1 MVDLI
6 TALRTAA
13 SSLRRRSEDLLAY
26 TVIYA
31 IALYGSLPLFSAS
44 SIPPGCDSA
53 MHFSK
58 IRVFSQFFPNMPRWF
73 PWWYCGTPSLRFYP
87 PLSYSVSSL
96 VGWLCASPVEAYK
109 FIDFFSFFL
118 AGLFIYQFM
127 KVLTRSRSSSVSSAM
142 LYMLSPQTL
151 YGRFFVG
158 HFTHNFSLFFVPL
171 TLFCI
176 AKYGDNI
183 KRTVLITAPLFS
195 LIFIS
200 HLQTALNF
208 GFMLGIY
215 TFISVVAKWWKEDPE
230 HTSITGLFL
239 GGVLGILLAGFW
251 LLPCLLE
258 GSGLG
263 VTTEAV
269 LEDMFPIDALFVEA
283 VNPWFRAL
291 FLGYP
296 LIVLCILSV
305 VLVAGRKLDARRT
318 FWGLIFASWTS
329 LFLFASVSPY
339 VGFTIGW
346 PRRVA
351 YFVSLPMAMS
361 AGLAINWIEDH
372 VLFSS
377 GTSYQF
383 RRLFPYCLLSIM
395 ILLVSVHV
403 YNVEQ
408 FAWEPFGN
416 AMEVSRWI
424 SGLNLKPGER
434 VVTFGTFSYSFN
446 VPADNWQL
454 DGGYNQGQVNP
465 DFYYQYWLNLT
476 TVDDVDVII
485 RTLNETNSRCIVF
498 HEESEI
504 PSAYEDPA
512 FFERSEMYG
521 FIVFKLRD
529 NYTLSLVEVT
539 SGNASLNYSS
549 PTPDELRL
557 RVWNCSE
564 EVALTVKVNYYPGW
578 VADSP
583 DGNVWLTEDSNGLM
597 KIDITGSDD
606 LDITLHYGHTM
617 IDHVALGTSI
627 AGVAIYILLLTK
639 RLFAGSMSGRNK
651 MKRQGKFNW

>member
-1 MVDLI
+1 MVDLKS
-6 TALRTAA
+6 TLGAA
-13 SSLRRRSEDLLAY
+13 TSALRRRPEDLLAY
-26 TVIYA
+26 TIIYA
-31 IALYGSLPLFSAS
+31 VALYGSIPLFSAS

-58 IRVFSQFFPNMPRWF
+58 IRVFSQLFPSLPRWF

-96 VGWLCASPVEAYK
+96 VGWLCASPIEAYK
-109 FIDFFSFFL
+109 LIDFFSFFL

-127 KVLTRSRSSSVSSAM
+127 EVLTNSHSASVSSAM

-158 HFTHNFSLFFVPL
+158 HYTHNFSLFFVPL

-176 AKYGDNI
+176 AKYGDNTR
-183 KRTVLITAPLFS
+183 RTILITAPLFS

-200 HLQTALNF
+200 HLQTTLSF

-215 TFISVVAKWWKEDPE
+215 IFFSLIARWWKEDPE
-230 HTSITGLFL
+230 HTSISGLLL
-239 GGVLGILLAGFW
+239 GGVLGVVLASFW

-258 GSGLG
+258 GSGRLG

-269 LEDMFPIDALFVEA
+269 LRTMFPIEILFVEA
-283 VNPWFRAL
+283 VNPWFRAF

-296 LIVLCILSV
+296 LIVLCLLSI
-305 VLVAGRKLDARRT
+305 VLIARRKLDSRKT
-318 FWGLIFASWTS
+318 FWGIIFASWTS
-329 LFLFASVSPY
+329 LFLFALVSPY
-339 VGFTIGW
+339 IGFTIGW
-346 PRRVA
+346 PGRVA

-361 AGLAINWIEDH
+361 AGLSVNWIEDH
-372 VLFSS
+372 VLSS
-377 GTSYQF
+377 SRISDQF
-383 RRLFPYCLLSIM
+383 ERLFPYCLLSVM
-395 ILLVSVHV
+395 ILIVSVHT

-424 SGLNLKPGER
+424 SSLNLKSGER
-434 VVTFGTFSYSFN
+434 VATFGTFSYSFN
-446 VPADNWQL
+446 VLADNWQL
-454 DGGYNQGQVNP
+454 DGGYDQGQINP

-476 TVDDVDVII
+476 TVDDVDVIV
-485 RTLNETNSRCIVF
+485 RTLNETNSRYIVF

-504 PSAYEDPA
+504 PSAYEDQT
-512 FFERSEMYG
+512 FFERSEMHG

-539 SGNASLNYSS
+539 SGNASVNYSS

-564 EVALTVKVNYYPGW
+564 EVALTVKMNYYPGW

-583 DGNVWLTEDSNGLM
+583 DGNVWLTGDSNGFM
-597 KIDITGSDD
+597 KIDITESHD
-606 LDITLHYGHTM
+606 LDITLHYGYTM

-627 AGVAIYILLLTK
+627 VGVAIYVFLLTK
-639 RLFAGSMSGRNK
+639 RFFRGVRNGRSRV
-651 MKRQGKFNW
+651 KRQGKYN